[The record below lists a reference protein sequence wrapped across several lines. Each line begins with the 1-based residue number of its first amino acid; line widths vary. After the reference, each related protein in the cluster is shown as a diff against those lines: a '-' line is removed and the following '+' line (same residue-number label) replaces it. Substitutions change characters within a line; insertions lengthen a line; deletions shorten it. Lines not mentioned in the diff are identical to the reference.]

1 MTLYDLK
8 YLDSDRAWT
17 PFSGRCTGA
26 LAKAQAL
33 LCLMVSEQDA
43 LRPFGGGLH
52 AVIGMSNAEE
62 DALLQ
67 VVSVAASG
75 AADYLNNADASYDL
89 NVNIDNVTATD
100 IGMSILMTVTY
111 RAQSTQISA
120 VIQE

>member
-1 MTLYDLK
+1 M
-8 YLDSDRAWT
+8 
-17 PFSGRCTGA
+17 
-26 LAKAQAL
+26 
-33 LCLMVSEQDA
+33 
-43 LRPFGGGLH
+43 
-52 AVIGMSNAEE
+52 
-62 DALLQ
+62 
-67 VVSVAASG
+67 AASG